1 MSQTT
6 PAGRYAVRM
15 PYVLRHVLSVFILPV
30 TVVVAVPLWIA
41 REYAVR
47 ASWPASPT
55 GWGAAAAGAAMATIG
70 LALFTASLRHFA
82 IHGRGTLAPWDPPR
96 RLVVRGPY
104 RYVRNPMI
112 SGVIF
117 MLSGLALGLRSAPH
131 ATWAACFMVANL
143 LQIPLLEE
151 PQLEARFG
159 SAYRRYRSAVP
170 RFVPRTRPWTDPG

>member
-1 MSQTT
+1 
-6 PAGRYAVRM
+6 
-15 PYVLRHVLSVFILPV
+15 
-30 TVVVAVPLWIA
+30 
-41 REYAVR
+41 
-47 ASWPASPT
+47 
-55 GWGAAAAGAAMATIG
+55 MATMG
-70 LALFTASLRHFA
+70 LALFAASLRHFA
-82 IHGRGTLAPWDPPR
+82 IHGLGTLAPWDPPR

-117 MLSGLALGLRSAPH
+117 MLCGLALGLRSAPH
-131 ATWAACFMVANL
+131 ATWAAGFMAATF

-170 RFVPRTRPWTDPG
+170 RFVPRMRPWTDPG